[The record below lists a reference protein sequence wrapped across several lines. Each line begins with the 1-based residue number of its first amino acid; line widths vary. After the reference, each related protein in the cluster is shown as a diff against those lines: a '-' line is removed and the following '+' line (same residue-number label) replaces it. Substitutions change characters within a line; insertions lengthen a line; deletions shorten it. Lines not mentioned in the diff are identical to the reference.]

1 MHPPCLTNE
10 KEIIPILPFAL
21 EGRAGVAPDKIQSS
35 VSILV
40 AVYAAGLIAASP
52 VIGWAAGTVHL
63 VYWTNDRLL

>member
-1 MHPPCLTNE
+1 LTC

-21 EGRAGVAPDKIQSS
+21 EERVGIEHNSVQSS

-52 VIGWAAGTVHL
+52 IVGWTAGTL
-63 VYWTNDRLL
+63 NSESYSY